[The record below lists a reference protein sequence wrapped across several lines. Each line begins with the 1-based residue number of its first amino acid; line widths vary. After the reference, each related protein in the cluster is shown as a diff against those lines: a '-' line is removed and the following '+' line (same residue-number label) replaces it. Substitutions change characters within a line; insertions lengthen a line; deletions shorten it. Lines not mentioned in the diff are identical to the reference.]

1 MNASNCVICG
11 KTLSGGYF
19 TTEQN
24 ERFCRNHT
32 DPPRCRFCLHLLK
45 NGESEPC
52 ARCRQKGFRDIQHAQ
67 GSISR
72 VLRWLEDHIGSHQF
86 HQVPIKLTEGAHF
99 GPTQAG
105 LTNWSFN
112 GQHLNVHV
120 EMLRYAQ
127 ANTFEPTLAHE
138 YGHVLLIANPL
149 DLSFTGG
156 VGQTRLQEEEGF
168 CEVLRYLWIDQAGAS
183 NKHLEMKAIMD
194 NANSLYGDGF
204 RMMWPAYQAAGSVMN
219 LRADL
224 LGIPRPLE
232 DKYSSAASATD
243 QKYQPSVQPQQILPM
258 AIPQA
263 DPQQLQT
270 VIEGGSHRPILTLN
284 LSPSP
289 TTSRPPAGSPSSDE
303 HRPTLDLSLPNV
315 KNQKPL
321 TTKSELPPDMNDE
334 RPTIRLD

>member
-1 MNASNCVICG
+1 MNVTNCVICG
-11 KTLSGGYF
+11 KMFHGGF
-19 TTEQN
+19 FITEQN
-24 ERFCRNHT
+24 ERFCCNHI

-52 ARCRQKGFRDIQHAQ
+52 ARCRQKGFQDIQHAQ

-86 HQVPIKLTEGAHF
+86 HQVPVKLTEVSHF

-112 GQHLNVHV
+112 GQQLNVGV

-127 ANTFEPTLAHE
+127 ANSFEQTLAHE

-156 VGQTRLQEEEGF
+156 IGQTRLQEEEGF
-168 CEVLRYLWIDQAGAS
+168 CEVLRYLWIDEAGAS
-183 NKHLEMKAIMD
+183 NKNLEMKAIMD
-194 NANSLYGDGF
+194 NADSLYGDGF
-204 RMMWPAYQAAGSVMN
+204 RMMWPVYQAAGSVMN

-232 DKYSSAASATD
+232 DKSSASPAAD
-243 QKYQPSVQPQQILPM
+243 KKYQPSVHTHPILPM
-258 AIPQA
+258 AIPQSEP
-263 DPQQLQT
+263 PQVQT

-284 LSPSP
+284 LSP
-289 TTSRPPAGSPSSDE
+289 TTSPAPAISPSTAE
-303 HRPTLDLSLPNV
+303 HRPTIDLSLPNV
-315 KNQKPL
+315 KKHAPPSTQAEGPL
-321 TTKSELPPDMNDE
+321 DKNEE